1 MITEVNLHIREAKVR
16 DRGSLSR
23 LVHFETL
30 VHRHLDWRQPLE
42 WLGKQPYLV
51 EETGGRVVAALACP
65 RDPPEINWIRLFVC
79 SQVDQLDTSWAL
91 LWERAREMLK
101 DQPEAQVAAIP
112 QRDWFRDLLEHSG
125 FRQTNEVITMIW
137 DGPSISTER
146 HLPGIRLRR
155 MQPSDLETV
164 QQVDAAAFK
173 PAWRNSLTTLTK
185 AYQQAATAIVAED
198 EQGIVAYQ
206 ISSITPVGGHL
217 SRLATH
223 PRKQGRGIGSLL
235 VRSLLADF
243 LARGVTQV
251 TVNTQ
256 KDNLASISLYSRIGF
271 RPTGEGFPYYQYP

>member
-1 MITEVNLHIREAKVR
+1 
-16 DRGSLSR
+16 
-23 LVHFETL
+23 
-30 VHRHLDWRQPLE
+30 
-42 WLGKQPYLV
+42 
-51 EETGGRVVAALACP
+51 
-65 RDPPEINWIRLFVC
+65 
-79 SQVDQLDTSWAL
+79 
-91 LWERAREMLK
+91 MLK
-101 DQPEAQVAAIP
+101 DQQEAQVAAIP
-112 QRDWFRDLLEHSG
+112 QRNWFRDLLDRSG

-137 DGPSISTER
+137 DGTPIPSER
-146 HLPGIRLRR
+146 ALPGIRLRR
-155 MQPSDLETV
+155 MQPSDLEIV

-185 AYQQAATAIVAED
+185 AYEQAATATVAED
-198 EQGIVAYQ
+198 EQGVVAYQ